1 MSNPHRQI
9 LRMPDLIAKVGM
21 SRPTIDR
28 LARAGAFPKPIPLGK
43 GTRALGWFEHEID
56 AWLDERAA
64 VSRFEE

>member
-1 MSNPHRQI
+1 MNNSPHKI
-9 LRMPDLIAKVGM
+9 LRMPDLTAKVGM

-28 LARAGAFPKPIPLGK
+28 MVKAGTFPTPIPLGN

-64 VSRFEE
+64 VSRFED